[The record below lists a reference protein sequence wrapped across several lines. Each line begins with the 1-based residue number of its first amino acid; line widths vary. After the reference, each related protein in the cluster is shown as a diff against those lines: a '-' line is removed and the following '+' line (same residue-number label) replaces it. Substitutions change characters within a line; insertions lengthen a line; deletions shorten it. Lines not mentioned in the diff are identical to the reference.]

1 MVQVYLNQAFDALL
15 GVIYDAPPMAK
26 LLSVIKNQ
34 IMCQT
39 LAFAA
44 DNAFACYSC
53 VAHSLPLSPFWEKK
67 ILCLFNRQFAK
78 GTKRMHFKDSV
89 INPVMFKD

>member
-1 MVQVYLNQAFDALL
+1 MVQVYFNQAFDALL

-39 LAFAA
+39 L
-44 DNAFACYSC
+44 
-53 VAHSLPLSPFWEKK
+53 VLRLIMLLLVVH
-67 ILCLFNRQFAK
+67 
-78 GTKRMHFKDSV
+78 V
-89 INPVMFKD
+89 

>member
-1 MVQVYLNQAFDALL
+1 MVQVYFNQAFDALL

-67 ILCLFNRQFAK
+67 SSASLIGNLPK
-78 GTKRMHFKDSV
+78 GLRGCTSKIQS
-89 INPVMFKD
+89 